1 MNPNLALQLI
11 AWFLALIFLIVGLYI
26 LLLNA
31 RHTANRHT
39 SALLLI
45 LAINDLAIGL
55 MIGATDT
62 IRAALPSY
70 LLAATS
76 PAIQVALLIVTVILL
91 KPGWIYGPGPAQRRG
106 GGRWVWWPIYG
117 LVFLPALLTL
127 ADVGLGT
134 RLWYTALDAKTYVG
148 GYVPLSEYTA
158 GSLSRLIWVLN
169 FYIAAVAPFIP
180 LLYIV
185 LRDPE
190 ATPLNRWLA
199 WLLLGAQTVG
209 VIVQMGL
216 RGQLDTTTR
225 SIMVG
230 FVYSLAYAYA
240 TFQQMISERRL
251 QRGRLRTRLTL
262 LVLAITVP
270 VLASVVVIVTDRARD
285 QLEQDANERLR
296 ASQSA
301 IRTNTE
307 MWLDLHI
314 RALQQLVSQPDII
327 SMDPARQKPT
337 LQAMAAAYPY
347 MYLVS
352 TIGLDG
358 LNVARSDSAA
368 PMNYSDR
375 QYFRSARD
383 GAPLSFQ
390 VLIGRTTNKPALVVS
405 MPIKDSSG
413 KIVGVG
419 MFASELTKI
428 AENLQNIRIGQT
440 GYAYIVSA
448 DNYLVAHPNSEVLLK
463 DNQLVDVKNNP
474 PVKALRQRQPIPAK
488 TFADDQGV
496 RWRFEAEEMNYGWA
510 VVVQQQEA
518 ELFSSL
524 RLFQNIAW
532 GALAVGAA
540 LLLVMA
546 WLTFRQAFRPI
557 NLLMDTVAAI
567 TAGDLTRTAPIESE
581 DEIGLLARAFNDMT
595 GQLRELIGGLEQR
608 VAERT
613 RELETRSRYL
623 EAAAQVG
630 QAASSILDSDQ
641 LIRQV
646 VELIREEFGLYYVGL
661 FLADE
666 TDQWAVLRAGTG
678 PAGQA
683 MLSRGHRLP
692 IGEKSMVGWCI
703 AHRQARVALEAGEDA
718 VRLATPEL
726 PGTRSE
732 AALPLHSRGRVFG
745 AVTVQS
751 DRPNAFDPVTLAVL
765 QTMADQVA
773 VALDNARLFAE
784 SRAALEA
791 SGRASAQLSREGWVR
806 LLTAQP
812 RLSYLSTELGVADAG
827 DIWRPEMEQAWREG
841 RAVRAESADDGSR
854 RPLAV
859 PIKVRGEVIGVLDT
873 YRPRADRDWTPDEIT
888 LLETFAD
895 QLGVA
900 LESARLYQDAQRRA
914 WREQLTG
921 EVTAR
926 LRASL
931 DLDTVLETALDE
943 IHQAMKLDQITIH
956 LAARE
961 TGVAPSGNG
970 RE

>member
-1 MNPNLALQLI
+1 MNPNVALQLT

-26 LLLNA
+26 LLLNIW
-31 RHTANRHT
+31 HIANRHMG
-39 SALLLI
+39 ALLLI
-45 LAINDLAIGL
+45 FAINDLSIGL
-55 MIGATDT
+55 MIGATNVVQAT
-62 IRAALPSY
+62 LPSY

-76 PAIQVALLIVTVILL
+76 PAIMLGLLLVTVVLL
-91 KPGWIYGPGPAQRRG
+91 KPDWIYSPEPAQRRSG
-106 GGRWVWWPIYG
+106 WRLVWWLVYG
-117 LVFLPALLTL
+117 LALLPALLTL
-127 ADVGLGT
+127 ADAGLGT
-134 RLWYTALDAKTYVG
+134 RWWYTALNAKTYAG
-148 GYVPLSEYTA
+148 GYVALSEYTM
-158 GSLSRLIWVLN
+158 GSLSRLIWVVN

-180 LLYIV
+180 LLYII
-185 LRDPE
+185 LRDPK
-190 ATPLNRWLA
+190 ATLLTRQLA
-199 WLLLGAQTVG
+199 WLLLAAQIIAA
-209 VIVQMGL
+209 IVQMGL
-216 RGQLDTTTR
+216 RDQFDPATR
-225 SIMVG
+225 SLIVG
-230 FVYSLAYAYA
+230 LIYSLAYGYA
-240 TFQQMISERRL
+240 TFQQMISEQHL
-251 QRGRLRTRLTL
+251 QRGRLQTRLTL
-262 LVLAITVP
+262 LILAITVP
-270 VLASVVVIVTDRARD
+270 VLAALVLLVTDRARE
-285 QLEQDANERLR
+285 QLEQGANERLR
-296 ASQSA
+296 THQSSV
-301 IRTNTE
+301 RTNTE

-314 RALQQLVSQPDII
+314 RALQQLVSQPDIV
-327 SMDPARQKPT
+327 SMDPARQKPV
-337 LQAMAAAYPY
+337 LQTMAAAYPY
-347 MYLVS
+347 MYLIS

-358 LNVARSDSAA
+358 VNVARSDNAA

-375 QYFRSARD
+375 QYFRNARD
-383 GAPLSFQ
+383 GAPVSFQ

-413 KIVGVG
+413 KIIGVG

-428 AENLQNIRIGQT
+428 TENLQNIRIGQT

-448 DNYLVAHPNSEVLLK
+448 DNYLVAHPNPEVLLK
-463 DNQLVDVKNNP
+463 DNQLVNVQNNP
-474 PVKALRQRQPIPAK
+474 PVKALRQQQPILGK
-488 TFADDQGV
+488 TFTDDQGV
-496 RWRFEAEEMNYGWA
+496 RWRFEAQEMNYGWI

-518 ELFSSL
+518 ELLGSL
-524 RLFQNIAW
+524 RMFQAIAW
-532 GALAVGAA
+532 GALAMGVA

-557 NLLMDTVAAI
+557 NALMDTVAAI
-567 TAGDLTRTAPIESE
+567 TGGDLTRVATVSSE
-581 DEIGLLARAFNDMT
+581 DEIGALARAFNSMT
-595 GQLRELIGGLEQR
+595 EQLRGLIVGLEQR

-613 RELETRSRYL
+613 HELETRSRYL

-630 QAASSILDSDQ
+630 RAASSILDSDQ

-666 TDQWAVLRAGTG
+666 TNQWAVLRAGTG
-678 PAGQA
+678 SAGQA
-683 MLSRGHRLP
+683 MLARGHRLP
-692 IGEKSMVGWCI
+692 IGEKSMIGWCI

-732 AALPLHSRGRVFG
+732 AALPLHSRGRVLG
-745 AVTVQS
+745 AITVQS
-751 DRPNAFDPVTLAVL
+751 DHPGVFDPVTLAVL

-784 SRAALEA
+784 SQAALEA
-791 SGRASAQLSREGWVR
+791 ARRASAQLSREGWTS

-812 RLSYLSTELGVADAG
+812 RLGYLSTELEVADAG
-827 DIWRPEMEQAWREG
+827 DLWRPEMEQAWREG
-841 RAVRAESADDGSR
+841 RTVWAPSASDESR

-873 YRPRADRDWTPDEIT
+873 YRLRAERDWKPDEIA
-888 LLETFAD
+888 LLETFAE
-895 QLGVA
+895 QLGAA
-900 LESARLYQDAQRRA
+900 LESARLFQDAQRRA
-914 WREQLTG
+914 WREQLAA

-943 IHQAMKLDQITIH
+943 IYQAMKLDQITIH

-961 TGVAPSGNG
+961 TGAAPSGNG